1 MNWWD
6 VLWILFIVIPLIML
20 WGFALVDLFGRHDI
34 GGWAKAAW
42 LFAIIFFP
50 VLGTLLYVI
59 FRPRYIDESYFD
71 RRSANQ
77 VAGQWDE
84 RMAPTSASRAEQLS
98 VLSQLHDSGKLTD
111 QEYTAEKGRV
121 LGSA

>member
-6 VLWILFIVIPLIML
+6 VLWILFIVIPLVML

-34 GGWAKAAW
+34 GGWSKAAW

-50 VLGTLLYVI
+50 VLGTLLYVL

-71 RRSANQ
+71 RRSVNKT
-77 VAGQWDE
+77 AGYWDE
-84 RMAPTSASRAEQLS
+84 RTTQQPASRAEQLS
-98 VLSQLHDSGKLTD
+98 VLSRLHDSGALTD
-111 QEYTAEKGRV
+111 QEYTTEKSRV